1 MIANNIKELRRRS
14 GLNQTEFA
22 KKIGVTQGAISLWE
36 GGRTR
41 PNAEQL
47 KAISDVFGVSIE
59 SIISDKRPSPPARPR
74 HAAAP
79 IRVPVLGSI
88 PAGIPME
95 AIEDIIDYE
104 EVPADW
110 GRGGQEYFALKIR
123 GNSMKPVYLNGDV
136 LIFCRQD
143 TCDSGQDCAVMV
155 NGDDAT
161 FKRVRRT
168 SDGITLQPLNPDF
181 EPRHYSNK
189 EIEELPVRVLGV
201 VVEIRRKIG

>member
-1 MIANNIKELRRRS
+1 
-14 GLNQTEFA
+14 
-22 KKIGVTQGAISLWE
+22 
-36 GGRTR
+36 
-41 PNAEQL
+41 
-47 KAISDVFGVSIE
+47 
-59 SIISDKRPSPPARPR
+59 
-74 HAAAP
+74 
-79 IRVPVLGSI
+79 
-88 PAGIPME
+88 ME

-136 LIFCRQD
+136 LIFRRQD

-168 SDGITLQPLNPDF
+168 SDGVTLQPLNPDF
-181 EPRHYSNK
+181 EPRHYTSK
-189 EIEELPVRVLGV
+189 EIEELPVRVIGV

>member
-1 MIANNIKELRRRS
+1 MNRLRETRKAKRMTMKAVGDAIGCTESTISNYETGKRQPDQETLVKLAELFQVSVDYLIGRNTR
-14 GLNQTEFA
+14 NQPT
-22 KKIGVTQGAISLWE
+22 
-36 GGRTR
+36 RTT
-41 PNAEQL
+41 
-47 KAISDVFGVSIE
+47 
-59 SIISDKRPSPPARPR
+59 PS
-74 HAAAP
+74 

-136 LIFCRQD
+136 LIFRRQD

-181 EPRHYSNK
+181 EPRHYTNK